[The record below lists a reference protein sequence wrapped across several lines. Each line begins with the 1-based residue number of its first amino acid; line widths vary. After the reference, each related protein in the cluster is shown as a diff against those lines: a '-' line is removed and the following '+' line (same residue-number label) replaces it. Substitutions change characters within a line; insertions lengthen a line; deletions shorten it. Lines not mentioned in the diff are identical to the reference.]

1 MVSAPAR
8 TLAGRLRTLREQGVR
23 SHLEARRN
31 RLLAGGLGPVP
42 AIVVLILIWTVFQIL
57 DAGFLS
63 PRNLSNLSVDIV
75 GTGLIATG
83 LVFVLLIG
91 EIDLSV
97 GALSGFTAAL
107 FAVLNV
113 HHGMPEGLAVLLAV
127 AAGCAA
133 GALHGVIF
141 ARLGVASF
149 AVTLAAALGWS
160 GILSIVLGG
169 SGTIIFDDEGFVATL
184 SRHHFGHP
192 AAAYGLATVVTGTY
206 FLASYRRARYH
217 RASGAASWSVGEIA
231 ARAAVLGVFAFAG
244 AAVLNQY
251 RGLPLALLIFLLV
264 VAGLDYVLRR
274 TSYGRTVY
282 AQGGSVEAARRAGL
296 HVVAV
301 QISVFMVSGTMA
313 ALGGLFLASRTS
325 TVGAGSPT
333 LVLLVNAVAA
343 AVIGGT
349 SLFGGRGRTWSA
361 LLGSLVIQSVASGM
375 ALLGLRG
382 AVQIAITAGIL
393 MIAVITDSLSRRTR
407 PALRSD
413 AGS

>member
-1 MVSAPAR
+1 MSTSPP
-8 TLAGRLRTLREQGVR
+8 TLGGRLRTLREQGVR
-23 SHLEARRN
+23 GYLDGRRN
-31 RLLAGGLGPVP
+31 RLLTDGLGPAP
-42 AIVVLILIWTVFQIL
+42 AIVVLILVWTVFQIL
-57 DAGFLS
+57 DPSFLS

-75 GTGLIATG
+75 GMGLIATG

-97 GALSGFTAAL
+97 GALSGFTAAV

-127 AAGCAA
+127 AAGCVA
-133 GALHGVIF
+133 GALHGVVIVK
-141 ARLGVASF
+141 LGVASF

-160 GILSIVLGG
+160 GMLSIVLGG
-169 SGTIIFDDEGFVATL
+169 NGTVFFDDEGLVATL
-184 SRHHFGHP
+184 TRHYFGHP
-192 AAAYGLATVVTGTY
+192 AAAYGLAALVTGVY
-206 FLASYRRARYH
+206 FLAAHRRSRYH
-217 RASGAASWSVGEIA
+217 RASGAAFSSLGVIA
-231 ARAAVLGVFAFAG
+231 ARTAALGLIACAG

-251 RGLPLALLIFLLV
+251 RGLPLALLLFLLV
-264 VAGLDYVLRR
+264 VAGLDYGLRR

-282 AQGGSVEAARRAGL
+282 AQGGNAEAARRAGL

-301 QISVFMVSGTMA
+301 RISVFMVSGATA

-361 LLGSLVIQSVASGM
+361 LLGILVIQSVASGM

-382 AVQIAITAGIL
+382 AIQITITAGIL
-393 MIAVITDSLSRRTR
+393 VIAVIIDSVSRRPHLDLRADTR
-407 PALRSD
+407 A
-413 AGS
+413 

>member
-1 MVSAPAR
+1 MSTPPP
-8 TLAGRLRTLREQGVR
+8 TLVGRLRALREQGMR
-23 SHLEARRN
+23 GYLDARRG
-31 RLLAGGLGPVP
+31 RLLTGGLGRVP
-42 AIVVLILIWTVFQIL
+42 AVVVVILVWTVFQIL
-57 DAGFLS
+57 DPSFLS

-83 LVFVLLIG
+83 LVFVLLLG

-113 HHGMPEGLAVLLAV
+113 HHGMPEALAVLLAI
-127 AAGCAA
+127 AAGCAV
-133 GALHGVIF
+133 GAVHGVVI
-141 ARLGVASF
+141 AKLGVASF

-160 GILSIVLGG
+160 GMLSIVLGG
-169 SGTIIFDDEGFVATL
+169 SGTVIFDDEGFVATL
-184 SRHHFGHP
+184 TRHYFGHP
-192 AAAYGLATVVTGTY
+192 AAAYGLAALVTGIY
-206 FLASYRRARYH
+206 FLAAHQRSRYH
-217 RASGAASWSVGEIA
+217 RASGAAFSSIGAIA
-231 ARAAVLGVFAFAG
+231 ARTAALGLIAFAG

-251 RGLPLALLIFLLV
+251 RGLPLALLIFLSI

-282 AQGGSVEAARRAGL
+282 AQGGNAEAARRAGL

-325 TVGAGSPT
+325 TVGAVSPT

-349 SLFGGRGRTWSA
+349 SLFGGCGRTWSA
-361 LLGSLVIQSVASGM
+361 LLGILVIQSVASGM

-382 AVQIAITAGIL
+382 AIQITITAGIL
-393 MIAVITDSLSRRTR
+393 VIAVITDSLSRRPR
-407 PALRSD
+407 LPLRSD
-413 AGS
+413 VRA

>member
-1 MVSAPAR
+1 MTTPPP
-8 TLAGRLRTLREQGVR
+8 TLIDRLRTLREQGVQGC
-23 SHLEARRN
+23 LGTRRN
-31 RLLAGGLGPVP
+31 RLFTDGLGPVP
-42 AIVVLILIWTVFQIL
+42 ATIILILVWTVFQIL
-57 DAGFLS
+57 DPSFLS

-75 GTGLIATG
+75 GMGLIATG

-97 GALSGFTAAL
+97 GALSGFTAAV

-127 AAGCAA
+127 AAGCVA
-133 GALHGVIF
+133 GAVHGVIIVK
-141 ARLGVASF
+141 LGVASF

-160 GILSIVLGG
+160 GMLSIVLGG
-169 SGTIIFDDEGFVATL
+169 NGTVFFDDEGFVATL
-184 SRHHFGHP
+184 TRHHFGHP
-192 AAAYGLATVVTGTY
+192 AAAYSLAALVTGVY
-206 FLASYRRARYH
+206 FLTARRRSRYH
-217 RASGAASWSVGEIA
+217 RASGAAFSSIGVIA
-231 ARAAVLGVFAFAG
+231 TRTAALGLITFAG
-244 AAVLNQY
+244 AAVLNHY
-251 RGLPLALLIFLLV
+251 RGLPLALLLFLLI
-264 VAGLDYVLRR
+264 VAGLDYGLRR

-282 AQGGSVEAARRAGL
+282 AQGGNAEAARRAGL

-301 QISVFMVSGTMA
+301 RISVFVVSGAMA

-361 LLGSLVIQSVASGM
+361 LLGILIIQSVASGM

-382 AVQIAITAGIL
+382 AIQITITAGIL
-393 MIAVITDSLSRRTR
+393 VTAVITDSLSRRPH
-407 PALRSD
+407 PAPRAD
-413 AGS
+413 VRA

>member
-1 MVSAPAR
+1 MSTPPP
-8 TLAGRLRTLREQGVR
+8 TLIDRLRTLREQGVR
-23 SHLEARRN
+23 GYLDTRRN
-31 RLLAGGLGPVP
+31 RLFTDGLGPVP
-42 AIVVLILIWTVFQIL
+42 ATIILILVWTVFQIL
-57 DAGFLS
+57 DPSFLS

-75 GTGLIATG
+75 GMGLIATG
-83 LVFVLLIG
+83 LVFVLLVG

-97 GALSGFTAAL
+97 GALSGFTAAV

-133 GALHGVIF
+133 GALHGVIIVK
-141 ARLGVASF
+141 LGVASF

-160 GILSIVLGG
+160 GLLSIVLGG
-169 SGTIIFDDEGFVATL
+169 NGTVFFDDEGFVATL
-184 SRHHFGHP
+184 TRHHFGHP
-192 AAAYGLATVVTGTY
+192 AAAYGLAALVTGVY
-206 FLASYRRARYH
+206 FLTARRRSRYY
-217 RASGAASWSVGEIA
+217 RASGAAFSSIGVIA
-231 ARAAVLGVFAFAG
+231 ARTAALGLIAFAG

-251 RGLPLALLIFLLV
+251 RGLPLALLIFLLI
-264 VAGLDYVLRR
+264 VAGLDYGLRR
-274 TSYGRTVY
+274 TPYGRTVY
-282 AQGGSVEAARRAGL
+282 AQGGNAEAARRVGL

-301 QISVFMVSGTMA
+301 QISVFVVSGAMA

-361 LLGSLVIQSVASGM
+361 LLGILVIQSVASGM

-382 AVQIAITAGIL
+382 AIQITITAGIL
-393 MIAVITDSLSRRTR
+393 MIAVITDSLSRRPR
-407 PALRSD
+407 LVPHADIR
-413 AGS
+413 A

>member
-1 MVSAPAR
+1 MPA
-8 TLAGRLRTLREQGVR
+8 T
-23 SHLEARRN
+23 
-31 RLLAGGLGPVP
+31 
-42 AIVVLILIWTVFQIL
+42 VVLVLTWTVFQIL
-57 DAGFLS
+57 DPHFLS

-113 HHGMPEGLAVLLAV
+113 HHGMPEALAALLAV

-133 GALHGVIF
+133 GALNGVVF

-160 GILSIVLGG
+160 GVLSILLGG
-169 SGTIIFDDEGFVATL
+169 SGTIIFDDEGLVATL
-184 SRHHFGHP
+184 TRYHFGHP
-192 AAAYGLATVVTGTY
+192 TAAYALATLVTGTY
-206 FLASYRRARYH
+206 FLTAHRRSRYH
-217 RASGAASWSVGEIA
+217 RASGAAFSSTGEIA
-231 ARAAVLGVFAFAG
+231 ARTAVLGLIAFAG

-251 RGLPLALLIFLLV
+251 RGLPLALLIFLII
-264 VAGLDYVLRR
+264 VAGLDYGLRR

-282 AQGGSVEAARRAGL
+282 AQGGSIEAARRAGL
-296 HVVAV
+296 HVVWV
-301 QISVFMVSGTMA
+301 RISVFMVSGTTA
-313 ALGGLFLASRTS
+313 ALGGLFIASQTS

-333 LVLLVNAVAA
+333 LNLLVNAVAA

-361 LLGSLVIQSVASGM
+361 LLGILVIQSVASGM

-382 AVQIAITAGIL
+382 AVQTTITAGIL
-393 MIAVITDSLSRRTR
+393 VIAIIADALARRPR
-407 PALRSD
+407 PAPHPD
-413 AGS
+413 AEA

>member
-1 MVSAPAR
+1 MTTPPP
-8 TLAGRLRTLREQGVR
+8 TLIDRLRTLREQGVR
-23 SHLEARRN
+23 GCLGTRRN
-31 RLLAGGLGPVP
+31 RLFTDGLGPVP
-42 AIVVLILIWTVFQIL
+42 ATIILILVWTVFQIL
-57 DAGFLS
+57 DPSFLS

-75 GTGLIATG
+75 GMGLIATG

-97 GALSGFTAAL
+97 GALSGFTAAV

-127 AAGCAA
+127 AAGCVA
-133 GALHGVIF
+133 GAVHGVIIVK
-141 ARLGVASF
+141 LGVASF

-160 GILSIVLGG
+160 GMLSIVLGG
-169 SGTIIFDDEGFVATL
+169 NGTVFFDDEGFVATL
-184 SRHHFGHP
+184 TRHHFGHP
-192 AAAYGLATVVTGTY
+192 AAAYGLAALVTGVY
-206 FLASYRRARYH
+206 FLTARRRSRYH
-217 RASGAASWSVGEIA
+217 RASGAAFSSIGVIA
-231 ARAAVLGVFAFAG
+231 TRTAALGLIAFAG
-244 AAVLNQY
+244 AAVLNHY
-251 RGLPLALLIFLLV
+251 RGLPLALLLFLLI
-264 VAGLDYVLRR
+264 VAGLDYGLRR

-282 AQGGSVEAARRAGL
+282 AQGGNAEAARRAGL
-296 HVVAV
+296 HVVPV
-301 QISVFMVSGTMA
+301 RISVFVISGAMA

-361 LLGSLVIQSVASGM
+361 LLGILVIQSVASGM

-382 AVQIAITAGIL
+382 AIQITITAGIL
-393 MIAVITDSLSRRTR
+393 VIAVIIDSVSRRPHLDLRADTR
-407 PALRSD
+407 A
-413 AGS
+413 

>member
-1 MVSAPAR
+1 MSTPPPTFAD
-8 TLAGRLRTLREQGVR
+8 RLRALREQGVR
-23 SHLEARRN
+23 GFLDARRS

-42 AIVVLILIWTVFQIL
+42 AVIVLVLVWTVFQIL
-57 DAGFLS
+57 DSGFLS
-63 PRNLSNLSVDIV
+63 ARNLSNLSVDIV

-83 LVFVLLIG
+83 LVFVLLLG

-113 HHGMPEGLAVLLAV
+113 HHGMPEVLAVLLAV
-127 AAGCAA
+127 AAGCAV
-133 GALHGVIF
+133 GALHGVII
-141 ARLGVASF
+141 AKLGVASF

-160 GILSIVLGG
+160 GMLSIVLGG
-169 SGTIIFDDEGFVATL
+169 NGTITFDDEGFVATL
-184 SRHHFGHP
+184 TRHHFGHP
-192 AAAYGLATVVTGTY
+192 AAAYGLAALVTGIY
-206 FLASYRRARYH
+206 FLAARQRARYY
-217 RASGAASWSVGEIA
+217 RASGSAFSSIGMIA
-231 ARAAVLGVFAFAG
+231 ARTAVLGLIAFAG

-251 RGLPLALLIFLLV
+251 RGLPLALLIFLSV
-264 VAGLDYVLRR
+264 VAGLDYLLRR

-282 AQGGSVEAARRAGL
+282 AQGGNAEAARRAGL
-296 HVVAV
+296 PVVTA

-361 LLGSLVIQSVASGM
+361 LLGILVIQSVASGM

-382 AVQIAITAGIL
+382 AIQITITAGIL
-393 MIAVITDSLSRRTR
+393 MIAVITDSLSRR
-407 PALRSD
+407 PLSPQRS
-413 AGS
+413 GVKT

>member
-1 MVSAPAR
+1 MSTPSRAFV
-8 TLAGRLRTLREQGVR
+8 GRLRRQGVR
-23 SHLEARRN
+23 GFLDARRHN
-31 RLLAGGLGPVP
+31 LLTGGLGPVP
-42 AIVVLILIWTVFQIL
+42 AMVVLILIWTVFQIL
-57 DAGFLS
+57 DPRFLS

-97 GALSGFTAAL
+97 GALSGFTASL

-113 HHGMPEGLAVLLAV
+113 HHGMPEVLAALLAV

-133 GALHGVIF
+133 GALNGVIF
-141 ARLGVASF
+141 ARMGVASF
-149 AVTLAAALGWS
+149 AVTLAAGLGWS
-160 GILSIVLGG
+160 GMLAIVLGG
-169 SGTIIFDDEGFVATL
+169 SGTVFFDDEGFVATL
-184 SRHHFGHP
+184 TSYHFGRP
-192 AAAYGLATVVTGTY
+192 AAYGLAALVTGTY
-206 FLASYRRARYH
+206 FFAARQRSRYH
-217 RASGAASWSVGEIA
+217 RASGAAFPSTRRIA
-231 ARAAVLGVFAFAG
+231 ARTVALGLIAFAG

-264 VAGLDYVLRR
+264 VAGLDYCLRR
-274 TSYGRTVY
+274 TTYGRTVY
-282 AQGGSVEAARRAGL
+282 AQGGSLEAARRAGL

-301 QISVFMVSGTMA
+301 RISVFMVSGTMA
-313 ALGGLFLASRTS
+313 ALGGLLLASRTS

-333 LVLLVNAVAA
+333 LILLVNVVAA

-361 LLGSLVIQSVASGM
+361 MLGILVIQSVASGM

-382 AVQIAITAGIL
+382 AIQITITAGIL
-393 MIAVITDSLSRRTR
+393 LIAVIADSLSRR
-407 PALRSD
+407 PHLGLRAD
-413 AGS
+413 ARV

>member
-1 MVSAPAR
+1 MSTPPP
-8 TLAGRLRTLREQGVR
+8 TLVGRLRALREPGLRGYLDAWR
-23 SHLEARRN
+23 S
-31 RLLAGGLGPVP
+31 RLLTDGLGPVP
-42 AIVVLILIWTVFQIL
+42 AMMVLILVWAVFQLL
-57 DAGFLS
+57 DPSFLS
-63 PRNLSNLSVDIV
+63 SRNLSNLSVDIV

-91 EIDLSV
+91 EIDLAA

-113 HHGMPEGLAVLLAV
+113 HHGMPEVFAVLLAV

-133 GALHGVIF
+133 GALHGLII
-141 ARLGVASF
+141 AKLGVASF

-160 GILSIVLGG
+160 GMLSIVLGG
-169 SGTIIFDDEGFVATL
+169 SGTVTFDDEGFVATL
-184 SRHHFGHP
+184 TRHHFGHP
-192 AAAYGLATVVTGTY
+192 AAAYGLAALVTGIY
-206 FLASYRRARYH
+206 FLAAHQRARYQ
-217 RASGAASWSVGEIA
+217 RASGGAFSSIGVIT
-231 ARAAVLGVFAFAG
+231 ARTAVLGLIAFAG

-251 RGLPLALLIFLLV
+251 RGLPLALLIFLFI
-264 VAGLDYVLRR
+264 VAGLDYGLRR
-274 TSYGRTVY
+274 TSYGRTVH
-282 AQGGSVEAARRAGL
+282 AQGGNAEAARRAGL
-296 HVVAV
+296 RVVMV

-313 ALGGLFLASRTS
+313 ALGGVFLASRTS

-361 LLGSLVIQSVASGM
+361 LLGILVIQSVASGM

-382 AVQIAITAGIL
+382 AIQITITAGIL
-393 MIAVITDSLSRRTR
+393 MVAVIIDSLSHR
-407 PALRSD
+407 PRLPLQTGGRA
-413 AGS
+413 

>member
-1 MVSAPAR
+1 M
-8 TLAGRLRTLREQGVR
+8 REQGMRNLDPRR
-23 SHLEARRN
+23 S
-31 RLLAGGLGPVP
+31 RLLTGGLGPVP
-42 AIVVLILIWTVFQIL
+42 AIVALMLIWTIFQIL
-57 DAGFLS
+57 DPSFLS

-75 GTGLIATG
+75 GTGLIAAG
-83 LVFVLLIG
+83 LIFVLLLG
-91 EIDLSV
+91 EIDLSI

-113 HHGMPEGLAVLLAV
+113 HHGMPEVLAALLAV
-127 AAGCAA
+127 ATGCAA
-133 GALHGVIF
+133 GALNGVIF

-160 GILSIVLGG
+160 GMLSILLGG

-184 SRHHFGHP
+184 TRHYFGRP
-192 AAAYGLATVVTGTY
+192 AAAYGLAALVTGIY
-206 FLASYRRARYH
+206 FLTAHQRSRYH
-217 RASGAASWSVGEIA
+217 RASGAAFSSIRKIA
-231 ARAAVLGVFAFAG
+231 ARTAVLGLFAFAG

-264 VAGLDYVLRR
+264 VAGLDYGLRR
-274 TSYGRTVY
+274 TSYGRAVY

-296 HVVAV
+296 HVMAV
-301 QISVFMVSGTMA
+301 RISVFMVSGTMA

-333 LVLLVNAVAA
+333 LNLLVNAVAA

-361 LLGSLVIQSVASGM
+361 LLGILVIQSVASGM

-382 AVQIAITAGIL
+382 AIQITITAGIL
-393 MIAVITDSLSRRTR
+393 MIAVITDSLSRHPRHAFR
-407 PALRSD
+407 RD
-413 AGS
+413 ARA